1 MNRAGKYTNVKS
13 SSAKRSEQR
22 VLDALPARSHR
33 VNFLPQHEF
42 LNRLVEEERRAE
54 RSGRQ
59 FVLALM
65 EGVDELIDQTGEI
78 AFCKKINRAIRDTD
92 ISGWY
97 KQGSILGIIYTELSP
112 PIDDP
117 ALDVILAKLR
127 GTLPT
132 GAAAAGLETISL
144 SAFILPRD
152 LNQRIPGNM
161 DPSDIYTYLQ
171 TAGSPKRRIA
181 LVVKRFIDILG
192 SLFAL
197 LLLVPTL
204 FPILALAIK
213 LTSRGPV
220 FFRQQRVGK
229 NGRHFTFLKFRSMQV
244 ANDTGV
250 HSEYVKQFIRGDA
263 KMQQDENGETMYK
276 LTTDPRVTK
285 IGRFIRKT
293 SLDELP
299 QFINVLMGDMSLV
312 GPRPPLPY
320 ELEVYEQWHQRR
332 ILEVKPGITGLWQ
345 VYARSQ
351 TDFDGMVRL
360 DLRYVETWSPW
371 LDLVILIKTPLA
383 VLSGSG
389 AR

>member
-22 VLDALPARSHR
+22 VLALPARSNR
-33 VNFLPQHEF
+33 VRFLPQREF

-65 EGVDELIDQTGEI
+65 EGVDELVEQSGET
-78 AFCKKINRAIRDTD
+78 AFCKKINRAVRDTD

-112 PIDDP
+112 PIDDSSI
-117 ALDVILAKLR
+117 DVILAKLR
-127 GTLPT
+127 RTHST
-132 GAAAAGLETISL
+132 GSVASGLEPSSV

-171 TAGSPKRRIA
+171 TAGSPKRQIA
-181 LVVKRFIDILG
+181 LMVKRFIDILG

-204 FPILALAIK
+204 FPILAIAIK

-229 NGRHFTFLKFRSMQV
+229 NGRRFTFLKFRSMQV

-250 HSEYVKQFIRGDA
+250 HSEYVKQFIRGNA
-263 KMQQDENGETMYK
+263 EMQQDENGETMYK

-299 QFINVLMGDMSLV
+299 QFLNVLMGDMSLV

-345 VYARSQ
+345 IYARSQ

-371 LDLVILIKTPLA
+371 LDLLILIKTPLA

>member
-1 MNRAGKYTNVKS
+1 MKS

-22 VLDALPARSHR
+22 VLEALPARSPR
-33 VNFLPQHEF
+33 VRFLPQHEF

-65 EGVDELIDQTGEI
+65 EGVDELVEQSGET
-78 AFCKKINRAIRDTD
+78 AFCKKINRTIRDTD

-97 KQGSILGIIYTELSP
+97 KDGSILGVIYTELSP
-112 PIDDP
+112 PIDDS

-132 GAAAAGLETISL
+132 GASTIGLEPVSV

-171 TAGSPKRRIA
+171 TAGSPKRQVA
-181 LVVKRFIDILG
+181 LVIKRLIDVIG

-197 LLLVPTL
+197 LLLMPTL
-204 FPILALAIK
+204 FPLLAIAIK

-229 NGRHFTFLKFRSMQV
+229 NGKHFTFLKFRSMQV

-250 HSEYVKQFIRGDA
+250 HSDYVKQFIRGDA
-263 KMQQDENGETMYK
+263 EMQQDENGKTMYK
-276 LTTDPRVTK
+276 LTTDPRITK

-299 QFINVLMGDMSLV
+299 QFLNVLMGDMSLV

-371 LDLVILIKTPLA
+371 LDLLILIKTPLA

>member
-1 MNRAGKYTNVKS
+1 VKS

-22 VLDALPARSHR
+22 VLEALPARSPR
-33 VNFLPQHEF
+33 VRFLPQHEF

-65 EGVDELIDQTGEI
+65 EGVDELVEQSGET
-78 AFCKKINRAIRDTD
+78 AFCKKINRTIRDTD

-97 KQGSILGIIYTELSP
+97 KDGSILGVIYTELSP
-112 PIDDP
+112 PIDDS

-132 GAAAAGLETISL
+132 GASTIGLEPVSV

-171 TAGSPKRRIA
+171 TAGSPKRQVA
-181 LVVKRFIDILG
+181 LVIKRLIDVIG

-197 LLLVPTL
+197 LLLMPTL
-204 FPILALAIK
+204 FPLLAIAIK

-229 NGRHFTFLKFRSMQV
+229 NGKHFTFLKFRSMQV

-250 HSEYVKQFIRGDA
+250 HSDYVKQFIRGDA
-263 KMQQDENGETMYK
+263 EMQQDENGKTMYK
-276 LTTDPRVTK
+276 LTTDPRITK

-299 QFINVLMGDMSLV
+299 QFLNVLVGDMSLV

-371 LDLVILIKTPLA
+371 LDLLILIKTPLA